1 MLVVLAG
8 PAVLSDARGR
18 MGLEETE
25 QKKQSEDGDAVRGT
39 EWQESKEVENKEQD
53 KEEEKASAAQL
64 S

>member
-1 MLVVLAG
+1 MLPGPVVLSG
-8 PAVLSDARGR
+8 ARGQV
-18 MGLEETE
+18 GLEKTE
-25 QKKQSEDGDAVRGT
+25 QKKQSGDGDAVRGT